1 VRKIISLVMI
11 LFVLITPI
19 SVFASNNASV
29 EIKVVGDVKKEEDIE
44 ILVYVRDV
52 DKLYAASVDFTYNND
67 QLKVYKIESTS
78 YIKDNKDNVLELGGE
93 VDKGGNTATYSFTF
107 LGDLDGLSNS
117 GTLVKIRAKVLN
129 DDKLVITKDNMKIKL
144 IQRVGDSTKNY
155 EYAFVG
161 YDENL
166 NNTPSN
172 DRENDDK
179 FESSQNSTIDNSNN
193 NSNNINSSDNAEDIL
208 KEEDKATNSVTSVNN
223 ETNKNVDSKDDED
236 NDTYDNKVKSKTL
249 GGSSASIL
257 YIVGI
262 LLVCLIFL
270 VYYYKVKRPNGN
282 KS

>member
-1 VRKIISLVMI
+1 MRKIISLVMI

-29 EIKVVGDVKKEEDIE
+29 EIKVVGEVKKEEDIE

-117 GTLVKIRAKVLN
+117 GTLVKIKAKVLN

-155 EYAFVG
+155 EHAFIG

-172 DRENDDK
+172 DREDDDK
-179 FESSQNSTIDNSNN
+179 LESSQNSTIDNYNN

-208 KEEDKATNSVTSVNN
+208 KEDKATNSVTSVNN

-270 VYYYKVKRPNGN
+270 VYHYKVKRTNGN